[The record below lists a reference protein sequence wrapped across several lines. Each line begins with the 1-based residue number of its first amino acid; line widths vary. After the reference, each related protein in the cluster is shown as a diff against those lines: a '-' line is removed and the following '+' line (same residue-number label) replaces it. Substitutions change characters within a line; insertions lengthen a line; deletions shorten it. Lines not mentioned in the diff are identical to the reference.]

1 MKIRDALLALN
12 VQFQTQSI
20 PSRSL
25 FKTHG
30 VGLDVAAY
38 GSTIQHCTN
47 HRLVRQGKQLHAR
60 LFPFSITPDNFLAS
74 KLITFYAKCN
84 LTPEARNVFD
94 KIPSKNTFSWNAM
107 LIAYASNSLFNDAV
121 NLFASFVS
129 STNSGVSPDNF
140 TVTCILKA
148 LPSSSSSSSSHKS
161 AEGIHGFVLCRG
173 FDSDVFVL
181 NALVTCYCRCGRTEM
196 ARKVFDEMT
205 DRDIV
210 TWNSMIGGYSQ
221 SGLYQECK
229 RLYLEMLGVEG
240 KGILPNAVTI
250 GSVMQACGQS
260 NDLSFGM
267 KVHQNLKDNG
277 IETDVLLHN
286 AVVAMYAKCGC
297 LDYARELFDE
307 MSEKDEV
314 SYGSII
320 SGYMING
327 FVDKALDVL
336 KGMENPGLSTW
347 NAVVSGMVQNN
358 QFEGA
363 LDLVREMQG
372 FGLKL
377 KPNAVTLA
385 SILPLFSC
393 FSNLRGVK
401 EVHGYAVRR
410 SYDQSIYVAT
420 AIVDT
425 YAKLGFIH
433 VARRVFDQSR
443 SRSLIIWTAI
453 ISAYAA
459 HGDASLALGL
469 FDQMLGR
476 GIQPDPVTLTS
487 VLTACAHSGLVQE
500 AWNVF
505 NDMPS
510 RCGIQPVV
518 EHYACMVGV
527 LSRAGKLS
535 EAAKFISEMSVEPT
549 AKVWGALLHGASI
562 YGDVEMG
569 KFVCDHLFEIE
580 PENTGNYII
589 MANLYSHAGR
599 WGEAGKIREMMDK
612 IGLQKIRGSSWI
624 ETNGRLLEFIAKDMS
639 NEMSDEVYALL
650 EGLLGLMRE
659 EGYNLQEELDYE
671 M

>member
-1 MKIRDALLALN
+1 MKIRNALPLN
-12 VQFQTQSI
+12 VLFQTQPI
-20 PSRSL
+20 PHRNL
-25 FKTHG
+25 FKTLG
-30 VGLDVAAY
+30 GGLDIAAY

-60 LFPFSITPDNFLAS
+60 LFSFSITPDNFLAS

-84 LTPEARNVFD
+84 LTPQARNVFD
-94 KIPSKNTFSWNAM
+94 TIPRRNTFSWNAM
-107 LIAYASNSLFNDAV
+107 LIAYSSNSLFNDAV

-129 STNSGVSPDNF
+129 STVTSTGVSPDNF

-148 LPSSSSSSSSHKS
+148 LPASSSSSHKS
-161 AEGIHGFVLCRG
+161 VEGIHSFVLQRG

-181 NALVTCYCRCGRTEM
+181 NALITCYCRCGMTEM

-229 RLYLEMLGVEG
+229 RLYLEMLGEEG
-240 KGILPNAVTI
+240 KGIVPNAVTI

-260 NDLSFGM
+260 KDLSFGM
-267 KVHQNLKDNG
+267 KVHRFVKDNG

-307 MSEKDEV
+307 MNEKDEV

-336 KGMENPGLSTW
+336 KGMEHPGLSTW
-347 NAVVSGMVQNN
+347 NAVISGMVQNN
-358 QFEGA
+358 QFEGT

-385 SILPLFSC
+385 SILPLFSY

-433 VARRVFDQSR
+433 VARQVFDQSR

-453 ISAYAA
+453 ISAHAA

-469 FDQMLGR
+469 FDQMLDR

-487 VLTACAHSGLVQE
+487 VLTACAHSGLVHE

-505 NDMPS
+505 NAMPS

-535 EAAKFISEMSVEPT
+535 EAAKFISEMPIEPT

-569 KFVCDHLFEIE
+569 KFVCDHLLKIE

-589 MANLYSHAGR
+589 MANLYSRAGR
-599 WGEAGKIREMMDK
+599 WGEASMIREMIDET
-612 IGLQKIRGSSWI
+612 GLQKVRGSSWI
-624 ETNGRLLEFIAKDMS
+624 ETSGRLLEFIAKDMS
-639 NEMSDEVYALL
+639 NEMSDEIYALL

-659 EGYNLQEELDYE
+659 EGYILQEELDYE